1 VRGGDLSGQSVRR
14 SQWQAP
20 PGDESWTWSESELV
34 HRHTGEETMGK
45 LIVTEQVTLDG
56 VAQAPGG
63 PDDDRDG
70 GFPHGGWQ
78 APLMDQEADNIFE
91 QAKSMD
97 ALLLG
102 RRTYELFAGYWPTA
116 PEEIPFTSLLNA
128 VPKYVASR
136 TLAGPLDWQGSTVV
150 GEPIAES
157 VTSLKERH
165 DELHV
170 IGSVNL
176 VQSLLR
182 FGLVDRLELWQY
194 PVLLGSGKQV
204 FADGTVPTALRLIE
218 SVTYPNGMLQITYDT
233 AGTPTY
239 GQKGSPELTSE

>member
-1 VRGGDLSGQSVRR
+1 
-14 SQWQAP
+14 
-20 PGDESWTWSESELV
+20 
-34 HRHTGEETMGK
+34 MGK
-45 LIVTEQVTLDG
+45 LIVNEQVTLDW

-63 PDDDRDG
+63 PEDDRDG
-70 GFPHGGWQ
+70 GFTHGGWQ

-91 QAKSMD
+91 QEKSMD

-116 PEEIPFTSLLNA
+116 PDEIPFKGLLNA

-150 GEPIAES
+150 GESTAES

-182 FGLVDRLELWQY
+182 FGLVDRLNLWAY

-204 FADGTVPTALRLIE
+204 FGDGTVPTALRLIE
-218 SVTYPNGMLQITYDT
+218 SLTYPNGVLQLTYET
-233 AGTPTY
+233 AGTP
-239 GQKGSPELTSE
+239 S